1 LTNLGRPL
9 YTKNIILPGNEHVR
23 QKEKTMNS
31 LKLCLV
37 LCLIVT
43 LPITAPSV
51 QQKPYPVVTEV
62 KDGVKTITNPDFPRD
77 GRFIAKLKEE
87 MSCGGEGSPEAA
99 LLNKPL
105 QLNVDAQGN
114 VYVMDYGDVNIK
126 VYDGQGTFL
135 RAIGRQGQGPGEFG
149 GMVFFN
155 LMSGNRIC
163 VLDFMQNRV
172 ILLSTDGRLVSGFPL
187 KEFLATLAVDGRDR
201 IFLGK
206 HAAVKEI
213 DKLSTDFQ
221 EVPYVTSIFRTDA
234 AGKELTHLTDFLG
247 ESLVMKAWGGAAVS
261 VGGLYAIFWTVGPD
275 GRLYGGYNLDY
286 SVGVFGEDGKK
297 EFAFGREFAPVK
309 NPRFKGTIGQKKSM
323 PAFRNIVIGEDK
335 NLWVELYQIADA
347 KGFLYDVF
355 SPDGI
360 YSKQV
365 SIEQRIGVFK
375 NGKVYSLLRPE
386 EGYAS
391 IKRYSMELVPSGK

>member
-1 LTNLGRPL
+1 
-9 YTKNIILPGNEHVR
+9 
-23 QKEKTMNS
+23 MNS
-31 LKLCLV
+31 LKLCV
-37 LCLIVT
+37 VICLIVT

-51 QQKPYPVVTEV
+51 QQKPYAVVTEV

-105 QLNVDAQGN
+105 RLEVDAPGN

-126 VYDGQGTFL
+126 VYDGQGKFL

-149 GMVFFN
+149 GMVEFK
-155 LMSGNRIC
+155 MMTAGRIGI
-163 VLDFMQNRV
+163 LDFSQSRV
-172 ILLSTDGRLVSGFPL
+172 SIMTTEGRYVSGFPL
-187 KEFLATLAVDGRDR
+187 EGFFAMLAIDGRDR
-201 IFLGK
+201 LFLAK
-206 HAAVKEI
+206 RAAIKEP

-221 EVPYVTSIFRTDA
+221 EIPYVTSIFRTDA
-234 AGKELTHLTDFLG
+234 AGKVLGHLVDLLG
-247 ESLVMKAWGGAAVS
+247 ESMVMKASGGGGV
-261 VGGLYAIFWTVGPD
+261 VGMGGLYMIVWNVSREGK
-275 GRLYGGYNLDY
+275 LYGGFNLDY
-286 SVGVFGEDGKK
+286 TVGVYGEDGNK
-297 EFAFGREFAPVK
+297 EFAFGREFTPVK
-309 NPRFKGTIGQKKSM
+309 NVRFKGMVGQKKAM
-323 PAFRNIVIGEDK
+323 PAYRNIVIGEAG
-335 NLWVELYQIADA
+335 NIWIELIQPENT

-360 YSKQV
+360 YTKQV
-365 SIEQRIGVFK
+365 SVEQRIGVFK

-391 IKRYSMELVPSGK
+391 IKRYGMELVPSGK